1 MTVSR
6 PSVAAAVAES
16 AEDTD
21 GSAGPDAPSAA
32 ERRSALRRGGAVLAL
47 VLLAALVSLL
57 GPDLALHESGEAA
70 APGIDLVTLLRTVM
84 FGALCV
90 LAGHAADGWLTRR
103 VPDAPGPRPANWS
116 GTAAFL
122 GALAA
127 VGLALI
133 VANGNIPPDTLS
145 ELRPG
150 RLWQTTDG
158 RLALLEVNAFIA
170 AGFCAQSR
178 RPGSAVLPLAVVAAA
193 EALRA
198 HPSIG
203 PEEDP
208 LVGSALTLVH
218 LTSATLWAG
227 GLLWVLRT
235 MRLWRPWPRPAA
247 ALLGLYARVAAVL
260 FAAITA
266 SGTCSTLRKLP
277 LDSVFTTAY
286 GRVLFAKLLLVVAI
300 AVLAVLA
307 RARLKRGGDPWSAM
321 VPARAEVV
329 ALGLVV
335 AVSALLTAVP
345 APIWWDRPLWG

>member
-6 PSVAAAVAES
+6 PSVAAAPAEE
-16 AEDTD
+16 AD
-21 GSAGPDAPSAA
+21 GSRGADAPSAA
-32 ERRSALRRGGAVLAL
+32 ERRSALRRGGAVLVL
-47 VLLAALVSLL
+47 LLLAALVPLL
-57 GPDLALHESGEAA
+57 GPDLALYETGEAD
-70 APGIDLVTLLRTVM
+70 APGIGLVTLLRTVM

-103 VPDAPGPRPANWS
+103 VPGAPAPRPANWS
-116 GTAAFL
+116 LAAAGL
-122 GALAA
+122 GAVAA
-127 VGLALI
+127 VWLALI
-133 VANGNIPPDTLS
+133 VANGNIPPDSLA

-170 AGFCAQSR
+170 AGYCAQSR
-178 RPGSAVLPLAVVAAA
+178 RPGSAFLPLAVMAAA

-198 HPSIG
+198 HPAIG

-218 LTSATLWAG
+218 LTSAALWAG

-235 MRLWRPWPRPAA
+235 LRLWRPWPAQSA

-266 SGTCSTLRKLP
+266 SGICSTLRKLP
-277 LDSVFTTAY
+277 LDSLFTSAY
-286 GRVLFAKLLLVVAI
+286 GRVLVAKLLLVLVI
-300 AVLAVLA
+300 AGLAVAA
-307 RARLKRGGDPWSAM
+307 RARLRRGAWAAIA
-321 VPARAEVV
+321 PARAEVV
-329 ALGLVV
+329 VLGLAV

-345 APIWWDRPLWG
+345 APIWWDTPLWG